1 MALATTCPQCKTSFK
16 VIPDQLKLRRGL
28 VRCGVCQHVFSGID
42 YLRYVDD
49 SGKSR
54 QKGAAAAARAG
65 GAAAPQPSP
74 RPAGA
79 AGPATRM
86 AAAPRAE
93 ASPQTVIAA
102 EDELKTAFFLSDST
116 FGPYSQTRP
125 QDVVPPR
132 SIVARGDDPSLAE
145 PAQAPR
151 ARGDRES
158 PDTEIRAP
166 RDTRDAGE
174 GRGDREA
181 RGERMPRDGRGSE
194 ESRRRHR
201 VRDEDDPEVA
211 AASLLAR
218 EARDAWR
225 GSGRRSHASRWHA
238 HDERNGPYDSP
249 EAFFADPRRRYGTI
263 ALAVIALLQL
273 TLLFRNEIASR
284 APVLRPAVSVLAG
297 IFGQNVDAVRSLS
310 SLTIE
315 SFELQSKGRDDLLS
329 MNAVL
334 RNRDSHVVRWPAME
348 LTLTD
353 QAGTVMVRKV
363 ILPGDYLNRAAPR
376 DGLAGRSEW
385 PVRLELD
392 PGSLQL
398 AGYSVA
404 LFYP

>member
-54 QKGAAAAARAG
+54 QKTAAPAARAA
-65 GAAAPQPSP
+65 GATPARPSR
-74 RPAGA
+74 RPAGTA
-79 AGPATRM
+79 DPATRM
-86 AAAPRAE
+86 APGPRPE
-93 ASPQTVIAA
+93 GSPQTVIAA
-102 EDELKTAFFLSDST
+102 DDELKTAFFLSDST

-132 SIVARGDDPSLAE
+132 SIVARGGDDSSAGE
-145 PAQAPR
+145 AVEAPR
-151 ARGDRES
+151 ARDQRDQRDQREPS
-158 PDTEIRAP
+158 EPQIRDH
-166 RDTRDAGE
+166 RE
-174 GRGDREA
+174 GRHG
-181 RGERMPRDGRGSE
+181 
-194 ESRRRHR
+194 
-201 VRDEDDPEVA
+201 VRDQDDPEVA

-225 GSGRRSHASRWHA
+225 GGSGSRRSRSPSSRWHG
-238 HDERNGPYDSP
+238 HEDRHGPYDSLG
-249 EAFFADPRRRYGTI
+249 AFFADPRRRYGTI
-263 ALAVIALLQL
+263 ALVVAALLQV

-284 APVLRPAVSVLAG
+284 APAMRPAVSVLAG
-297 IFGQNVDAVRSLS
+297 IFGQSVDAVRDLS

-315 SFELQSKGRDDLLS
+315 SFELQSKGRDDLLA

-334 RNRDSHVVRWPAME
+334 RNKDRHVVRWPAME

-353 QAGTVMVRKV
+353 QAGTVVVRKV
-363 ILPGDYLNRAAPR
+363 ILPGDYLTRAAPR